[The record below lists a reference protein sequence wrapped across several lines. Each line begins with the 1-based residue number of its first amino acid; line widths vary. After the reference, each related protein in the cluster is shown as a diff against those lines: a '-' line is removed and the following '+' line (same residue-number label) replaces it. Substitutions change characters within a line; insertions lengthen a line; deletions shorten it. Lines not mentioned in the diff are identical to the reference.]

1 MTNSPSVRSLA
12 PALFAATRSVSRL
25 GLYGLASLVASL
37 MFSQP
42 THAETGR
49 IGVSVTDLGNPFFV
63 RVARAVESTARRVV
77 GREARVYVVSNAYNL
92 KRQSE
97 QIDDFIAKKVDLII
111 LIATDPVE
119 IEPAVRKAQAAGIRV
134 VAVDVRAAGADATFT
149 TDNVQAGE
157 LACKYIAD
165 RLKGQGKVIIVSGP
179 MVTAITDR
187 MAGCMSQL
195 AVHPGIQILSSDTNG
210 GGSSEGGFAKM
221 TDLLTVH
228 PHIDAVFTINDPT
241 ALGVEEAALQAGRH
255 EFFIIGIDGA
265 PKVKTRLRDP
275 ASLIVGTVA
284 QKPDRMAQLAV
295 EAGYALVRNKPIA
308 KRIVLIPGELLTRD
322 APLKSSDWEQ

>member
-1 MTNSPSVRSLA
+1 MINRPIMRSA
-12 PALFAATRSVSRL
+12 PPTLPACARSARKLGRCLLL
-25 GLYGLASLVASL
+25 GLAAVCAVTLSA
-37 MFSQP
+37 
-42 THAETGR
+42 HAETGR

-77 GREARVYVVSNAYNL
+77 GPEARVYVVSNAYNL

-157 LACKYIAD
+157 LACKYIAE
-165 RLKGQGKVIIVSGP
+165 RLKGQGKVVIVSGP

-195 AVHPGIQILSSDTNG
+195 AVHPDIQILSSDTNG

-255 EFFIIGIDGA
+255 EFFIVGIDGA
-265 PKVKTRLRDP
+265 PKVKARLRDP
-275 ASLIVGTVA
+275 ASLIFGTVA

-295 EAGYALVRNKPIA
+295 EAGYALVRNKPVA

-322 APLKSSDWEQ
+322 APLKSNDWEQ